1 MPTWQKPRHSSRGMA
16 PVNLTGSR
24 RHVSKTRRMRNTPSA
39 RAWTNWAQSSESS
52 SWRPSAR
59 MRWTRPTESHT
70 CPTPPAEPLN
80 GAVAEA
86 DHAHAGGRE
95 GVHMDAP
102 MVARAGDPEDAQE
115 SAPTDAREGAPTDAR
130 EGAPMDAHAPDGAT
144 APREREISLKHV
156 QRAVVQSGRPLVAL
170 EKLEALETSSAQL
183 SIA

>member
-24 RHVSKTRRMRNTPSA
+24 HHVSKTRRMRNTPSA

-59 MRWTRPTESHT
+59 MRWTRPMECHT
-70 CPTPPAEPLN
+70 GPGPPAEPLN

-86 DHAHAGGRE
+86 DNARAGGRE
-95 GVHMDAP
+95 GGHMGAPMDAHASAP
-102 MVARAGDPEDAQE
+102 MDTHARAPTSAHE
-115 SAPTDAREGAPTDAR
+115 SAPVDAHEGAPTDAR
-130 EGAPMDAHAPDGAT
+130 EGAPTDAHAPDGAT

-156 QRAVVQSGRPLVAL
+156 QRAVVQSR
-170 EKLEALETSSAQL
+170 
-183 SIA
+183 